1 MTYDM
6 IASLGG
12 NCSAAM
18 QLKNRGLRREAYPLD
33 WVYMES
39 DKSVRWLC
47 SAFEN
52 GFADFALREN
62 MEMFSNSTHS
72 GVAKYSFRDTHTG
85 YCFIHHF
92 NDRIDQYQAVYDQA
106 ISVVRKR
113 ISRFLRRIEE
123 AESVLFI
130 LTANFPVDP
139 ALVAELLATLRRRY
153 PGKTIDI
160 HFKEFGVKFSNP
172 LTLSEAWPVE
182 YGFAGGERHAWAA
195 YPYSYNFTGHE
206 WQFLDELS
214 LSDRFRKPANK
225 KWYDKYAYKIWKSCG
240 KYLNEKGYGVLNI
253 RFKS

>member
-1 MTYDM
+1 M

-18 QLKNRGLRREAYPLD
+18 QLRNRGLRYESYPLD

-39 DKSVRWLC
+39 EKSIRWLC
-47 SAFEN
+47 KAFEN

-62 MEMFSNSTHS
+62 MEEIPKELHS
-72 GVAKYSFRDTHTG
+72 GVAKYSFRDTNTDF
-85 YCFIHHF
+85 CFIHHF
-92 NDRIDQYQAVYDQA
+92 NDRIDIDQAAYDQA

-160 HFKEFGVKFSNP
+160 HFKEFGVKFLNP
-172 LTLSEAWPVE
+172 LTLSEAWPQE
-182 YGFAGGERHAWAA
+182 FGFAGGARYAWLA
-195 YPYSYNFTGHE
+195 YPYSYNFAGQE

-214 LSDRFRKPANK
+214 LTDKFRREPNK

-240 KYLNEKGYGVLNI
+240 KYLNEKGYGVVNV
-253 RFKS
+253 RFCR